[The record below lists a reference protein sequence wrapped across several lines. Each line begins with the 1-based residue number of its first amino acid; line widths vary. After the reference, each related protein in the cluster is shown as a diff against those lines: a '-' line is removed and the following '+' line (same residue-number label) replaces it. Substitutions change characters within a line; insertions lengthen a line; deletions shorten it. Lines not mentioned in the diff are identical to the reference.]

1 MTLEQFFTSISEN
14 PEMIVAYFVMI
25 PLTAAI
31 AGFMGKGEG
40 HLAPWKY
47 LYSTL
52 IYLVCIPGIFAV
64 TLFIFG
70 NRGILQT
77 EVYTQ
82 ILPLL
87 SMIITLLLI
96 SKNTKLDRIP
106 GFGRM
111 SGLVMM
117 IASIMFL
124 MWIAQKMR
132 IVAFTYL
139 PFYYVILIF
148 IGLLI
153 AFRVGFSQLFKAEKR
168 SK

>member
-1 MTLEQFFTSISEN
+1 ML
-14 PEMIVAYFVMI
+14 VAYFFMI
-25 PLTAAI
+25 PLTAAV

-40 HLAPWKY
+40 HLSPWKY

-52 IYLVCIPGIFAV
+52 IYLVCIPGIFAI

-70 NRGILQT
+70 NRGIFQT
-77 EVYTQ
+77 DVYTQ

-96 SKNTKLDRIP
+96 SKNVKLDSIP

-117 IASIMFL
+117 IASILFL
-124 MWIAQKMR
+124 MWIAEKTR
-132 IVAFTYL
+132 IIVFTYL
-139 PFYYVILIF
+139 PFQYVILIF
-148 IGLLI
+148 VGMLI
-153 AFRVGFSQLFKAEKR
+153 VFRFGFSQLFKTEKNR